1 MNLLFFLTPKREL
14 AFVYED
20 FTVGQALQVMERYR
34 YTAIPVLCRSG
45 EYVGTLTEGDLLW
58 GIRNRLGQDMKTA
71 EKEPLAKLPRHT
83 HNQAV
88 FAATNFSEVM
98 ARALEQN
105 FVPVC
110 DDRGMFIGIVTR
122 KRILAYLYQHMDDPE
137 PDQEGLLAAVKE
149 AVS

>member
-20 FTVGQALQVMERYR
+20 FTIRQALQVMERYR
-34 YTAIPVLCRSG
+34 YTAVPVLRRSG

-58 GIRNRLGQDMKTA
+58 GIRNHFDQDLKTA
-71 EKEPLAKLPRHT
+71 EKAPLAQLPRHT
-83 HNQAV
+83 HNRVVSAS
-88 FAATNFSEVM
+88 TNFSEVM
-98 ARALEQN
+98 TRALEQN

-122 KRILAYLYQHMDDPE
+122 KRILTYLYQHMSDPE
-137 PDQEGLLAAVKE
+137 MNHDPLLAAVRN
-149 AVS
+149 AMS

>member
-20 FTVGQALQVMERYR
+20 FTIGQALQVMERFR
-34 YTAIPVLCRSG
+34 YSSIPVLRRSG

-58 GIRNRLGQDMKTA
+58 GMRDQFSQDPKAA
-71 EKEPLAKLPRHT
+71 EKSPLSHIPRHT
-83 HNQAV
+83 HNHAV
-88 FAATNFSEVM
+88 SAAMDFSEVM

-122 KRILAYLYQHMDDPE
+122 KRILTYLYQHIEDPTMDH
-137 PDQEGLLAAVKE
+137 DQLLAAVRNVM
-149 AVS
+149 A